1 MEELEREE
9 NSLLRSNEYA
19 AKIKTEGSAILENL
33 FSQTETLKV
42 CGAGILLYNLL
53 ACEAA
58 HDSVSQY
65 CRCIVVSAA
74 TD

>member
-42 CGAGILLYNLL
+42 CGAGILLYN
-53 ACEAA
+53 
-58 HDSVSQY
+58 HFSV
-65 CRCIVVSAA
+65 
-74 TD
+74 